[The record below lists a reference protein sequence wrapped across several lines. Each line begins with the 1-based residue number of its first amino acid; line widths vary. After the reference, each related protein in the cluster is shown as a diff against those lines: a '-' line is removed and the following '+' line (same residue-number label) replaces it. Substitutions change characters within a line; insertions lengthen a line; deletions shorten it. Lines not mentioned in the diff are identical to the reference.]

1 MELMVRRRPEVSVDA
16 ASRDLSNAYV
26 RSWNNE
32 RQFFPRLAP
41 SDVAKPVAI
50 AGPLK
55 TSAGPDA
62 SLEARTAL
70 WVTGVTLIV
79 LLIACANVANLF
91 LGRALRRR
99 REVAL
104 RLALGVSRGRL
115 AAQTMTESLVL
126 SLVGCSSGIVVAQL
140 GGMALSRL
148 FLPSGQ
154 SFSLIGD
161 WRTLAVAVGAALFAA
176 VLTGVVPAMLAT
188 KADLAGA
195 LKAGGEGGDLPSF
208 AHAHH
213 AAGRAGRA
221 VRSCCSLAPDSSC
234 AASAAFVKCGSVTMR
249 IVSSWCD
256 RSCEGRCRMTAGAP
270 R

>member
-1 MELMVRRRPEVSVDA
+1 MVRRRPEVSVEA

-26 RSWNNE
+26 RSWNTE
-32 RQFFPRLAP
+32 RPLFPQLAP
-41 SDVAKPVAI
+41 AEVAKPVAI

-62 SLEARTAL
+62 RLEARTAV

-104 RLALGVSRGRL
+104 RLALGVSRRRL

-126 SLVGCSSGIVVAQL
+126 SLVGCTLGIVVAQL
-140 GGMALSRL
+140 GGMVLSSL

-154 SFSLIGD
+154 SFSLLGD
-161 WRTLAVAVGAALFAA
+161 WRTLAVAIGAALFAA
-176 VLTGVVPAMLAT
+176 VLTGVVPALLAT

-195 LKAGGEGGDLPSF
+195 LKAGAREGTYQRSRTRTSLLVAQGALSVLLLVG
-208 AHAHH
+208 
-213 AAGRAGRA
+213 AGLF
-221 VRSCCSLAPDSSC
+221 VRSLGRVRDMRLGYDAEPPRHGATGPS
-234 AASAAFVKCGSVTMR
+234 GSG
-249 IVSSWCD
+249 D
-256 RSCEGRCRMTAGAP
+256 G
-270 R
+270 